1 MSPSA
6 GQMLIDQITPRLRS
20 AIPRVLH
27 LFGAE
32 DHEELL
38 QDSIAIAAQMLHR
51 VESAG
56 KDVTPGNITHYVI
69 LFMKSGRRSQ
79 SSSRA
84 DFMAPGTQLDQK
96 CTVQSLEDQVGYD
109 HDSDEPVTLGEI
121 LATDREDPS
130 TLEARNVGWE
140 EFTRSHDPRY
150 GTLLQGIAEGRSI
163 RESGG
168 SAWSGYQLRR
178 KLAGELRDYLGADA
192 IPDSVRSPVWRN
204 NLTAHR
210 EKLAC
215 RYAQ

>member
-6 GQMLIDQITPRLRS
+6 GQMLIDHITPRLRS
-20 AIPRVLH
+20 AIPRALQ
-27 LFGAE
+27 LFGVE

-38 QDSIAIAAQMLHR
+38 QDSITIAAQMLHS

-56 KDVTPGNITHYVI
+56 KDVTPGNIAHYVI

-84 DFMAPGTQLDQK
+84 DVMAPGTQLDQN
-96 CTVQSLEDQVGYD
+96 CTVQSLDEQVGYD
-109 HDSDEPVTLGEI
+109 HDSDESVTLGEI
-121 LATDREDPS
+121 LATDREDPA
-130 TLEARNVGWE
+130 TLGARNVDWE

-150 GTLLQGIAEGRSI
+150 GTLLKGIAEGRSI

-178 KLAGELRDYLGADA
+178 RLAVELRDYLGADA
-192 IPDSVRSPVWRN
+192 IPDSVRAPAWRN
-204 NLTAHR
+204 NLIAHR
-210 EKLAC
+210 EKQAC
-215 RYAQ
+215 R

>member
-6 GQMLIDQITPRLRS
+6 GQMLVEHITPRLRS
-20 AIPRVLH
+20 AIPRVIQ
-27 LFGAE
+27 LFGTE

-38 QDSIAIAAQMLHR
+38 QDSIAIAAQMLHS

-84 DFMAPGTQLDQK
+84 DVMAPGTQLDQK

-109 HDSDEPVTLGEI
+109 HDNDEPLTLGEI

-130 TLEARNVGWE
+130 TLGGRNVDWQ
-140 EFTRSHDPRY
+140 EFTCSHDPHY
-150 GTLLQGIAEGRSI
+150 GALLKGIAEGRSI

-168 SAWSGYQLRR
+168 SAWSNYHLRR
-178 KLAGELRDYLGADA
+178 KLAVELREYLGADA
-192 IPDSVRSPVWRN
+192 IPDSVRAPSWRN

-210 EKLAC
+210 
-215 RYAQ
+215 